1 MSPFDFERSLKKALF
16 GDYRG
21 ILFDEQLLDD
31 KNLDAYFDE
40 TLTEGLT
47 PVLQIISN
55 NFKNRNSNKSI
66 NELVLKR
73 QTFKPFIKNNNK
85 IIRKIEP
92 IYYVPGSKFGRS
104 HFFASEKKLGSL
116 TINTVSFNIVVL
128 WFMTLIFCIFLITLF
143 YKKF

>member
-1 MSPFDFERSLKKALF
+1 MCQLNSELIEIVNNISYQKDSMTHALISHL
-16 GDYRG
+16 GDIQNY
-21 ILFDEQLLDD
+21 
-31 KNLDAYFDE
+31 
-40 TLTEGLT
+40 
-47 PVLQIISN
+47 N

-92 IYYVPGSKFGRS
+92 IYHVPGSKIGRS

-116 TINTVSFNIVVL
+116 TINTISFNIVVL
-128 WFMTLIFCIFLITLF
+128 WFMTLIFCIFLIILF